1 MKGIMFLIGMMLL
14 FLLLVP
20 VIVFVLPL
28 IGIKGFIFTCSLLV
42 VGLSLEGMVKMIRF
56 SK

>member
-14 FLLLVP
+14 FLLLIP
-20 VIVFVLPL
+20 IIVFILPL
-28 IGIKGFIFTCSLLV
+28 IGIKGFIFICCILV
-42 VGLSLEGMVKMIRF
+42 VGFFTEGMVKMIKY